1 MKKAD
6 TLATGTRPSTE
17 FIGDFGKTVLNSL
30 SAHIAILDARG
41 RILETNKAWQAFAK
55 KGRDPSPNRFIGA
68 NYLQICDNAKGDGA
82 EDAHA
87 VAQGIRSVIKGDV
100 EEFLYDYPC
109 HAPTEQHWFYMRAIC
124 MKGGDP
130 VRVVVSH
137 EEITQLKQAEEAL
150 KQSKSAVE
158 EQKRELEEANIA
170 LKVLLKQREN
180 DKAEL
185 EQKVLANI
193 KNLVLPYVEKLKRAP
208 LRAKD
213 KTTVDI
219 IDTHLKDIIS
229 PLMQRL
235 ANINILLTPQELQV
249 ATLVKDG
256 RSSKEIADILAVSET
271 TVHFHRKN
279 LRRKFGIKSSA
290 KNLRSYLMSIT

>member
-1 MKKAD
+1 MKKED
-6 TLATGTRPSTE
+6 RPPAE
-17 FIGDFGKTVLNSL
+17 AQAEPEYIGDFGKTVLNSL

-41 RILETNKAWQAFAK
+41 AILETNRAWKAFA
-55 KGRDPSPNRFIGA
+55 GQGGAPASDRLIGA
-68 NYLQICDNAKGDGA
+68 NYLQVCDNAKGDGA
-82 EDAHA
+82 GDAQA
-87 VAQGIRSVIKGDV
+87 VAQGIRSVINGEVD
-100 EEFLYDYPC
+100 EFLYDYPC
-109 HAPTEQHWFYMRAIC
+109 HAPTEQHWFYMRAIR
-124 MKGGDP
+124 MEGGGP

-137 EEITQLKQAEEAL
+137 EDITLLKQTEEAL
-150 KQSKSAVE
+150 KHSKWALE
-158 EQKRELEEANIA
+158 DQKRELEEANIA
-170 LKVLLKQREN
+170 LKVLLRQREN
-180 DKAEL
+180 DKEEM

-208 LRAKD
+208 LRARD
-213 KTTVDI
+213 KTTLDI
-219 IDTHLKDIIS
+219 IDTHLMDIVS

-256 RSSKEIADILAVSET
+256 RSSKEIAEILTISET

-290 KNLRSYLMSIT
+290 ANLRSYLMSIT

>member
-1 MKKAD
+1 MKKENGFPAGIRQSSD
-6 TLATGTRPSTE
+6 
-17 FIGDFGKTVLNSL
+17 FIDDFGRTVLNSL
-30 SAHIAILDARG
+30 SAHIAILDAQG
-41 RILETNKAWQAFAK
+41 TILETNQAWRSFAEQI
-55 KGRDPSPNRFIGA
+55 RDTPSNRFLGA
-68 NYLQICDNAKGDGA
+68 NYLQVCDQAQGEGA
-82 EDAHA
+82 EDARA
-87 VAQGIRSVIKGDV
+87 VARGIRSVIQGEV

-109 HAPTEQHWFYMRAIC
+109 HSPTEQHWFYMRAIR
-124 MKGGDP
+124 MEGGDP

-137 EEITQLKQAEEAL
+137 EEITLLKKTEEAL
-150 KQSKSAVE
+150 KQSKLALE

-185 EQKVLANI
+185 ERKVLANI
-193 KNLVLPYVEKLKRAP
+193 KNLVLPYVEKIKRAP
-208 LRAKD
+208 LRARD

-219 IDTHLKDIIS
+219 IDAHLNDIIS

-256 RSSKEIADILAVSET
+256 RSSKEIAEILAVSET

-290 KNLRSYLMSIT
+290 TNLRAYLMSIR